1 VNDAPIELPKSLPP
15 GVPEGWTLRPTK
27 AFATHVGPFYSPP
40 DGDALG
46 CGFIASPKHGNKR
59 GVVHGGMIMS
69 AFDVALGNAS
79 WTASAGRPCAT
90 VQLNIS
96 FVGAVKMGDFVFVRA
111 EVIKATRSMVFLRGT
126 MTVGELVGGR
136 VVATADGVWK
146 ILEWRGEAFNPDSVP
161 DGLPPGV

>member
-1 VNDAPIELPKSLPP
+1 MNDLPSMPLPEA
-15 GVPEGWTLRPTK
+15 VPEGWAVRPTK
-27 AFATHVGPFYSPP
+27 AFATHIGPFYSPP

-111 EVIKATRSMVFLRGT
+111 EIVKATRSMVFLRGT
-126 MTVGELVGGR
+126 MLVGDR

-161 DGLPPGV
+161 DGVPT